1 MARFRHVKLL
11 SVRRFLLLSLLLL
24 SSVAWVPQAQSAPP
38 VAPMVTLEREPA
50 PAGALARTLAGVPRG
65 VRTTLLVR
73 DLKSGEVL
81 AALDPDRPLIPA
93 STMKLVTAAAV
104 LYDRGGAAG
113 WWSTELT
120 VPATEAGRSH
130 VTTLTLRGSGDPTL
144 SVAGTPNSLR
154 ALAEQAHR
162 RGIRAVDA
170 VRIDTLPLD
179 ATSFEASEL
188 GLPMPAVRLR
198 EWEERPPTSAAEAR
212 RRLGA
217 TLIAELRRVG
227 ITVGRE
233 EVTPA
238 PAYRPY
244 VPPPRQAEKGRPLP
258 PEWRIPLER
267 RPEPGVASVRSGSP
281 FSFLAA
287 TLRPSD
293 NLRAEALLATVAVRP
308 GETGSLKSALKRER
322 AILQRMGL
330 DLTGA
335 VLEDGSGL
343 GRGNRLTARQLTGLL
358 SAMYVLPYPTAAQ
371 YGRELPPA
379 LYRARHNAY
388 AEALPQAGTGEDVPG
403 YAGRGG
409 TLARRLVGSGL
420 DVRAKTGTLPGVSA
434 LAGYMTAGSGRL
446 LAFAV
451 LMNGPEDSPILTLRA
466 LQDQAVRD
474 IAAAF

>member
-1 MARFRHVKLL
+1 MVCLRRVKLL
-11 SVRRFLLLSLLLL
+11 LVRRLLLLSLLLL
-24 SSVAWVPQAQSAPP
+24 SVATRAPQAQSAPP
-38 VAPMVTLEREPA
+38 VSPTVTLEREPG
-50 PAGALARTLAGVPRG
+50 PSGALARTLAGVPRG

-73 DLKSGEVL
+73 DLGTGKVL
-81 AALDPDRPLIPA
+81 AALDSDRPMIPA
-93 STMKLVTAAAV
+93 STIKLVTAAAV
-104 LYDRGGAAG
+104 LYDRGGAGG

-120 VPATEAGRSH
+120 VPAAEAGRSR
-130 VTTLTLRGSGDPTL
+130 VTALTLRGSGDPTL
-144 SVAGTPNSLR
+144 SVEGTPNSLR
-154 ALAEQAHR
+154 ALAEQAR
-162 RGIRAVDA
+162 TRGVRAVGA
-170 VRIDTLPLD
+170 VRIDTLPLN
-179 ATSFEASEL
+179 ATSFEATEL

-198 EWEERPPTSAAEAR
+198 EWEDHPPTSAAEAR

-227 ITVGRE
+227 ISVGSE
-233 EVTPA
+233 EVTAA

-244 VPPPRQAEKGRPLP
+244 VPPSRQDEKGRPLA
-258 PEWRIPLER
+258 PELLIPLGQ
-267 RPEPGVASVRSGSP
+267 RPEQGVASVRSGSP

-308 GETGSLKSALKRER
+308 GETGTLQSALKRER

-330 DLTGA
+330 DLSGA

-343 GRGNRLTARQLTGLL
+343 GRGNRLSSRHLTDLL
-358 SAMYVLPYPTAAQ
+358 ATMYVLPYPTATQ
-371 YGRELPPA
+371 HGRELPSA
-379 LYRARHNAY
+379 LYRARHNAF
-388 AEALPQAGTGEDVPG
+388 AETLPQAGLGEDTP
-403 YAGRGG
+403 AHDGRGG

-434 LAGYMTAGSGRL
+434 LAGYVTARSGRL

-451 LMNGPEDSPILTLRA
+451 MMNGPEDSPILTLRA

>member
-1 MARFRHVKLL
+1 M
-11 SVRRFLLLSLLLL
+11 RRFLLLSFLLLP
-24 SSVAWVPQAQSAPP
+24 VAAQSSTPAPP
-38 VAPMVTLEREPA
+38 AQATQPQPAPAPSVTLEREPL
-50 PAGALARTLAGVPRG
+50 PTGALAHTLAEVPRP
-65 VRTTLLVR
+65 VRTGLLVR
-73 DLKSGEVL
+73 DLNTGKVL
-81 AALDPDRPLIPA
+81 VALDPDRPLVPA

-104 LYDRGGAAG
+104 LYDRGGAGG

-120 VPATEAGRSH
+120 VPAPDTGKGH
-130 VTTLTLRGSGDPTL
+130 VSALTLRGSGDPTL
-144 SVAGTPNSLR
+144 SVSGTPNSLR
-154 ALAEQAHR
+154 ALAEQAHT

-179 ATSFEASEL
+179 ATSFEATEL
-188 GLPMPAVRLR
+188 GLAMPAVRLR
-198 EWEERPPTSAAEAR
+198 EWENRPPTSAAEAR

-227 ITVGRE
+227 ITVAHE
-233 EVTPA
+233 EVTSA

-244 VPPPRQAEKGRPLP
+244 VPPPRQDEKGRPLP
-258 PEWRIPLER
+258 PDLLIPLSQ
-267 RPEPGVASVRSGSP
+267 RPEQGVASVRSGSP
-281 FSFLAA
+281 FPFLAS

-308 GETGSLKSALKRER
+308 GETGTLKSALKREQ
-322 AILQRMGL
+322 AILQRLGL
-330 DLTGA
+330 DLSDV

-343 GRGNRLTARQLTGLL
+343 GRGNRLTPRLLTGLL
-358 SAMYVLPYPTAAQ
+358 RELYTLPYPTAAQ

-379 LYRARHNAY
+379 LYHARHNAF
-388 AEALPQAGTGEDVPG
+388 AELLPQAGTGEDVPDHD
-403 YAGRGG
+403 GRGG
-409 TLARRLVGSGL
+409 TLARRLVGTGL

-434 LAGYMTAGSGRL
+434 LAGYLTAKSGRP